1 MATTSVLKALNIDQM
16 YALKEKIECLRPD
29 QLMILQKF
37 FELVNGTEITELG
50 ESIPGTRN
58 CALYFLIISIIY
70 CKNQPSLELPTSPV
84 VMFSYPH

>member
-1 MATTSVLKALNIDQM
+1 MATPSVLKALNIDQM

-58 CALYFLIISIIY
+58 FAMYLLISVFIV
-70 CKNQPSLELPTSPV
+70 KTTHQ
-84 VMFSYPH
+84 